1 MSQSSESIDRRS
13 ALAKS
18 AGDSTSSRWKV
29 SSRIL
34 HLLQEDRARK
44 PAREDSW
51 SSRSSQVPVREKT
64 KSLPPSISAIDAT
77 VDRKSLASDDRVPA
91 WLISMIIHMVLV
103 LLLALITANSGLRG
117 TTDTISLDWTSP
129 AEQGLS
135 TIETAVSDPVPD
147 SAASDSTTTDQTEPA
162 DAEVSVN
169 DQVAATQIEIVSPR
183 SIDSTATVFPTVDS
197 VLGYR
202 PSVSLETNF
211 SGGRLGDRSDA
222 GRAAAVESGA
232 TTGEA
237 EDAMALALR
246 WIAEHQHI
254 DGGWSFR
261 LADEEGPC
269 HGQCRNPII
278 NLEDS
283 PLPRTAATGL
293 AMLAF
298 MGAGNTHKTGP
309 YSENVR
315 RGIYYLRSQ
324 AREMSLGTDLQNGSM
339 YGHGIATLALAEA
352 YVLTSDPDLVDLL
365 KGTTFF
371 CSGAQ
376 HTSGGWGYMPGS
388 PPDIT
393 LTGWQIVA
401 LKTAE
406 QRGIKIPTQVF
417 PNAKKYIG
425 TLADETRI
433 RYGYKTPEPKLSTT
447 AIGVLLQLYFGML
460 PGQTEIREALNWI
473 ASEGPSQTNVYYN
486 YYAMLAMH
494 HSRHQ
499 ESMRFAK
506 TLRDHL
512 IATQEKSG
520 HERGSW
526 HFEDRYGSVG
536 GRLYTTA
543 MCALILQTPYRYI
556 PLYDR

>member
-1 MSQSSESIDRRS
+1 MSQSSESIDRRHTLV
-13 ALAKS
+13 ANT
-18 AGDSTSSRWKV
+18 GDAAPSRWKV
-29 SSRIL
+29 STRIIQM
-34 HLLQEDRARK
+34 LQEDRAKR
-44 PAREDSW
+44 PANADPWR
-51 SSRSSQVPVREKT
+51 SRSSHVPRRERPK
-64 KSLPPSISAIDAT
+64 LVPPAIAAIDPSSE
-77 VDRKSLASDDRVPA
+77 RKSLTSDDRVPA

-103 LLLALITANSGLRG
+103 LLLALIGANVGLKGGADR
-117 TTDTISLDWTSP
+117 ISLDWTNP
-129 AEQGLS
+129 EKDGLSRITPS
-135 TIETAVSDPVPD
+135 TIEPIPELAN
-147 SAASDSTTTDQTEPA
+147 ADSTTSNQTEPA
-162 DAEVSVN
+162 NSETDVN
-169 DQVAATQIEIVSPR
+169 DQLTETQIQVVSPR
-183 SIDSTATVFPTVDS
+183 SIDPSVSVFPTIDS
-197 VLGYR
+197 VLGFN
-202 PSVSLETNF
+202 PSLSLETSF
-211 SGGRLGDRSDA
+211 AGGRLGDRSGA

-237 EDAMALALR
+237 EDAMELALR
-246 WIAEHQHI
+246 WIANHQHN

-269 HGQCRNPII
+269 HGQCRNPIL
-278 NLEDS
+278 NVDDS

-298 MGAGNTHKTGP
+298 MGAGNTHKQGL

-352 YVLTSDPDLVDLL
+352 YVLTSDPDLVDIL

-417 PNAKKYIG
+417 PNAKKYVG
-425 TLADETRI
+425 TLADESGI

-473 ASEGPSQTNVYYN
+473 ASEGPSKTNVYYN

-506 TLRDHL
+506 TIRDHL
-512 IATQEKSG
+512 LVTQEKSG

-526 HFEDRYGSVG
+526 HFEDHYGSVG